1 MIMIMIMIM
10 IMMMMMMMMMM
21 VMKMMINII
30 HNPRSHER
38 DSNTHR
44 DWCTW
49 NYLEE
54 SKCLVCEVESVL
66 GSAKSSAILSTH
78 NILPDKATA
87 ENT

>member
-1 MIMIMIMIM
+1 MCVCIKRDFRKHNNDKLIIQIQIIIIIIMTIMIMMM
-10 IMMMMMMMMMM
+10 MTMMMMMMMMM
-21 VMKMMINII
+21 MMINII

-54 SKCLVCEVESVL
+54 SKCLVCEVES
-66 GSAKSSAILSTH
+66 A
-78 NILPDKATA
+78 
-87 ENT
+87 